1 VNSDQRAYPEA
12 DDLSLIAI
20 CRTLWDYKF
29 LLIATGI
36 VGAAIAAIVA
46 FTATPVFRA
55 EVVVTEVRQD
65 DGAATGS
72 LANQLGGLASL
83 AGATLGAGAG
93 TNPQAQAVLR
103 SRKLVESFITRHKL
117 LEAMSEPGAPA
128 PTLWIATRDMQ
139 NNVIAIR
146 DEKRVSTTIVAVD
159 WKDPQVAARWAND
172 FVALANEVLRTRA
185 MEESERSIAFLNAQI
200 PKTNVVEVQRA
211 LYNLVERESKKLM
224 LANTRAEYA
233 FAVVDPA
240 VAPEQRVWPRRSLV
254 ILVGGVLG
262 GFLGVL
268 AAFAHNAWRSQS
280 GRSTEPDGARSF
292 QSATS

>member
-1 VNSDQRAYPEA
+1 VSTDQRAYSEA

-20 CRTLWDYKF
+20 VRTLWDYKF
-29 LLIATGI
+29 VLIASGLI
-36 VGAAIAAIVA
+36 GAAIAAIVA

-117 LEAMSEPGAPA
+117 LEVMSEPGAPA
-128 PTLWIATRDMQ
+128 PTLWTATRDMQ

-159 WKDPQVAARWAND
+159 WKDPEVAARWAND
-172 FVALANEVLRTRA
+172 FVALANEVLRKRA
-185 MEESERSIAFLNAQI
+185 MDESERSIAFLNAQI

-224 LANTRAEYA
+224 LASTRPEYA

-240 VAPEQRVWPRRSLV
+240 VAPEQRVWPRRSLM

-268 AAFAHNAWRSQS
+268 GAFVHNTWRTQPR
-280 GRSTEPDGARSF
+280 RSTEPDGARSF